1 MPPATEVDAMLKLDA
16 LQALQET
23 GPLKAKAL
31 VAADHANVCV
41 GPAKPGCE
49 QEMV

>member
-1 MPPATEVDAMLKLDA
+1 MLKLDA
-16 LQALQET
+16 LQELQET
-23 GPLKAKAL
+23 GPLKVKELLAE
-31 VAADHANVCV
+31 DHAKVCV